1 MIVIKNNEKS
11 EYYANYC
18 IKSWES
24 YGIKVNRFD
33 AIVPKDLIDLTELK
47 WNDYVNRINY
57 EKQNLKVKMTDTE
70 KSCFSSHYMLWKKCV
85 EMDKPILI
93 LEHDCYLEIPENL
106 WFNSKYGTIFYDKA
120 ASGSYVMFPWF
131 AKVVV
136 NFIKGIKID
145 RGLYALLYVIAYLT
159 DNLEKHVCDSH
170 PKYKAAS
177 NQVMSKVYGNTIEHF
192 SDPVH
197 DFKMI

>member
-1 MIVIKNNEKS
+1 
-11 EYYANYC
+11 
-18 IKSWES
+18 
-24 YGIKVNRFD
+24 
-33 AIVPKDLIDLTELK
+33 
-47 WNDYVNRINY
+47 
-57 EKQNLKVKMTDTE
+57 
-70 KSCFSSHYMLWKKCV
+70 
-85 EMDKPILI
+85 
-93 LEHDCYLEIPENL
+93 
-106 WFNSKYGTIFYDKA
+106 
-120 ASGSYVMFPWF
+120 MFPWF